1 MSSDN
6 TPINLTAHV
15 LIQIQKGSTPVLLQQ
30 FGAQWYENDIQKDF
44 CNEVRNEISKYPM
57 TELTCKR
64 EVYDNISS
72 KIEGVLQAKVLKEK
86 IPINVMKVII
96 DKAVPN
102 SEVMEEYN
110 KTAAALQ
117 AKQTQDANVTM
128 QESRRAAEEKRAE
141 ADDAYRQK
149 MGLSA
154 EQYIQLRQVEIE
166 KEKVDM
172 VRNKPNVSITMLM
185 GGSAMPYYNV
195 R

>member
-1 MSSDN
+1 MLMCVVGLCTSCSLSSVNAGEEGVFVKQPWFFGHGGVDKTPLTQGSEWKVCTTDFYVFKIIPVQYNEQFADIMSSDN

-110 KTAAALQ
+110 KTAAA
-117 AKQTQDANVTM
+117 
-128 QESRRAAEEKRAE
+128 
-141 ADDAYRQK
+141 
-149 MGLSA
+149 
-154 EQYIQLRQVEIE
+154 
-166 KEKVDM
+166 
-172 VRNKPNVSITMLM
+172 
-185 GGSAMPYYNV
+185 
-195 R
+195 